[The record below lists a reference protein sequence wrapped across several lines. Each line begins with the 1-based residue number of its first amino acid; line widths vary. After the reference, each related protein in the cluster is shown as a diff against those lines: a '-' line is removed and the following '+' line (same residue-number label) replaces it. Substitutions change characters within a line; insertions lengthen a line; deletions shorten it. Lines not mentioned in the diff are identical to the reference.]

1 MTVPWK
7 EEGADGDVTERLCI
21 VGRDDEAILKAPGVM
36 ECSLDVV
43 CRRSAKPFWNETE
56 LDDARSIG
64 KASYPLLVIS
74 NSILAVTGVPGMF
87 LYSKYNS
94 RVERKWTNLIIYFLG
109 SFGRKSRFSNCSRGT
124 PIARRAVKVIFKE
137 VIQAVKL
144 GN

>member
-94 RVERKWTNLIIYFLG
+94 RLKENGLTSSYTFWDPSAENPASVIVLEERPSLVGL
-109 SFGRKSRFSNCSRGT
+109 
-124 PIARRAVKVIFKE
+124 
-137 VIQAVKL
+137 
-144 GN
+144 